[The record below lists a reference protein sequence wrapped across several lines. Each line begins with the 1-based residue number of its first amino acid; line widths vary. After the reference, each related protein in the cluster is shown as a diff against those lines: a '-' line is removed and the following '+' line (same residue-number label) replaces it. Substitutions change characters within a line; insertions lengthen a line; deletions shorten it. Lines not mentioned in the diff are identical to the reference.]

1 MCSLE
6 GEGSCVPW
14 YGTLCALVWDPTCL
28 GMGPYM
34 PWYGTGTTHLC
45 ALMWTQDQAWS
56 LLLTSS
62 DTALKAYFHHAFL
75 SSLRGLP
82 GLYFQNC
89 LFRLYHSYVSMVSRA
104 LLNCT
109 HMHAYAVIN
118 VQCTCMW
125 RTTNLLFLHTN

>member
-1 MCSLE
+1 MCALVW
-6 GEGSCVPW
+6 GPLRCYVPW
-14 YGTLCALVWDPTCL
+14 YGTLHA
-28 GMGPYM
+28 
-34 PWYGTGTTHLC
+34 WYGTGTTHLC
-45 ALMWTQDQAWS
+45 ALMWTQDQACS

-104 LLNCT
+104 LLNCIT
-109 HMHAYAVIN
+109 REQHGHFSHAHLPHPLRSTL
-118 VQCTCMW
+118 C
-125 RTTNLLFLHTN
+125 HTSLRSTLCHTP